1 MLNLALLV
9 ARLGTALADAGAMS
23 PAQAEAQR
31 FLDVYNSL
39 YTSLNTVDSESN
51 WAAGTDVN
59 DANSGRRTASGQ
71 LMAAFYGDPAVLAEA
86 KAWLAR
92 KSELTPL
99 QVKQFEYVL
108 FNAGAS
114 PGSIPD
120 VVNARIALEA
130 KEANILD
137 SWVFCLVGR
146 NADGS
151 CPEPKVAND
160 IAELLVES
168 RDLAER
174 RTAWE
179 ASKEVGKALK
189 PGLAELIP
197 LRNRVAREM
206 GYSSFFGYMVAEYGM
221 TVPEMMG
228 LLDGLVT
235 DMQPL
240 FSAVHTWAGHQYAKR
255 YGQPAPGATMP
266 AHWIGNRWAQDW
278 PALVEA
284 GNLDPYFAG
293 RTPEWIVKSSE
304 TFYTSIGFP
313 ALPPS
318 FYEKSDLYP
327 VPPGQSRKKNAHA
340 SAWHVDL
347 RKDVRSLMSV
357 VPDANWFFTSHHE
370 LGHVYYYI
378 SYTRPEVPP
387 VLRGGANR
395 GFHEGIGELIS
406 IAAGQT
412 PYLKSIGVLPKNT
425 RVDPMQHMLVEAL
438 EQTVAFVPFAAG
450 TMSNFEHD
458 LYERNLPPEQWQ
470 ARWWELV
477 TKYQGVVPPDPARI
491 QDKDLCDACTKT
503 HIIDD
508 PAGYY
513 DYAIATVLKYQ
524 LHEHIARKILKQD
537 PHACNYAGN
546 KQVGDFLRGI
556 MEQGA
561 TRDWRVVLKEATGED
576 LSTRAMVAYFA
587 PLKAWLDKENRKA
600 AKGR

>member
-1 MLNLALLV
+1 MLNVAWLAGV
-9 ARLGTALADAGAMS
+9 VGMALAAEGARS
-23 PAQAEAQR
+23 PAQEEAQR

-39 YTSLNTVDSESN
+39 YVSLNTVDSESN
-51 WAAGTDVN
+51 WAAATDVN
-59 DANSGRRTASGQ
+59 EANSGRRTASGQ

-92 KSELTPL
+92 RAELTPL
-99 QVKQFEYVL
+99 QVKQLEYVL

-114 PGSIPD
+114 PGTIPD

-130 KEANILD
+130 AEANILD
-137 SWVFCLVGR
+137 SWVFCLVPR
-146 NADGS
+146 NADGT
-151 CPEPKVAND
+151 CPDPKVAND
-160 IAELLVES
+160 IDDVLMES

-174 RTAWE
+174 RRAWE

-206 GYSSFFGYMVAEYGM
+206 GYSSYFGYMVAEYGM

-228 LLDGLVT
+228 LLEGLVT

-240 FSAVHTWAGHQYAKR
+240 FSAVHTWAGRQYVGR
-255 YGQPAPGATMP
+255 YGQAAPGATMP
-266 AHWIGNRWAQDW
+266 AHWIGNRWAQEW
-278 PALVEA
+278 PGLVEA

-304 TFYTSIGFP
+304 SFYTSLGFP

-327 VPPGQSRKKNAHA
+327 VPAGDPRKKNAHA

-347 RKDVRSLMSV
+347 RQDVRSLMSV
-357 VPDANWFFTSHHE
+357 EPDAQWFFTSHHE
-370 LGHVYYYI
+370 LGHIYYYT

-406 IAAGQT
+406 IAAGQA
-412 PYLKSIGVLPKNT
+412 PYLKSIGVLPKDAK
-425 RVDPMQHMLVEAL
+425 VDPMQHMLVEAL

-477 TKYQGVVPPDPARI
+477 AKYQGVVPPDPARI
-491 QDKDLCDACTKT
+491 SDPDLCDACTKT

-546 KQVGDFLRGI
+546 KEVGTFLRGI
-556 MEQGA
+556 LEQGA

-587 PLKAWLDKENRKA
+587 PLKAWLDKEN
-600 AKGR
+600 AKGSKGK